1 MRTLLL
7 CLFLVG
13 VGACDGDDCPL
24 QADAAAAAPDA
35 APDAALP
42 DAAAA
47 ADAAPPDAVPCGS
60 VGEMCCRIG
69 DSCEPGLGCVAHG
82 LDSECVS
89 LADGA
94 P

>member
-1 MRTLLL
+1 MRTLLM

-13 VGACDGDDCPL
+13 VAGCDGDDCPL
-24 QADAAAAAPDA
+24 QPDATLPAAA
-35 APDAALP
+35 DAALP

-47 ADAAPPDAVPCGS
+47 ADAAPPDAVPCG
-60 VGEMCCRIG
+60 GAHETCCRVG
-69 DSCEPGLGCVAHG
+69 DSCEPGLGCVG
-82 LDSECVS
+82 GPQNTSECVP